1 MSAPRTAV
9 SVDDLTR
16 LGKGTSLTASV
27 VEEWANKATP
37 GQRRFLA
44 GLLAA
49 EQKSRAASRRMR
61 LLKGARLPV
70 MKTLA
75 GYDFT
80 TLALPSGYTRAEL
93 TDLEFIP
100 KAENLVLYGDVGTGK
115 THLAIALAAHAAHQG
130 LRTRF
135 FTTAALVMHLRRA
148 RTEGRLDRE
157 LAILSKFDALV
168 IDEFGY
174 LPIDTEGARLL
185 FQVIAES
192 YEKRSLILTTNLEF
206 SRWGTVFGDD
216 QMAAAVIDRIVHHG
230 RLLQFTGPSY
240 RVKNALMKNEPTP

>member
-1 MSAPRTAV
+1 MTAPTA
-9 SVDDLTR
+9 SVADLIT
-16 LGKGTSLTASV
+16 LGRGTSLTASV
-27 VEEWANKATP
+27 LEEWATKATP
-37 GQRRFLA
+37 TQRRFLA

-49 EQKSRAASRRMR
+49 EQQSRASSRRTR
-61 LLKGARLPV
+61 LLKGARLPT
-70 MKTLA
+70 MKTLH

-80 TLALPSGYTRAEL
+80 ALALPSGYTREQL
-93 TDLEFIP
+93 TDLEFIT

-115 THLAIALAAHAAHQG
+115 THLAIALAVEACNRGMRA
-130 LRTRF
+130 RF

-148 RTEGRLDRE
+148 KNEGRLDRE
-157 LAILSKFDALV
+157 LAILSKFDLLV

-185 FQVIAES
+185 FQIIADS

-230 RLLQFTGPSY
+230 RLLQFSGTSY
-240 RVKNALMKNEPTP
+240 RVKHALMN